1 MKIDV
6 VIIEKEDYE
15 KVTKEDSFC
24 NHYVTKTFYTF
35 AEQTKNKR
43 NSQMKKIV
51 LSALAA
57 LTLGSVAANAG
68 ATKLYQDANGQVFT
82 KPAEGR
88 TLIKTPTSV
97 FSKADKLKFSGLT
110 YIGYTYNDY
119 DATLADGT
127 INSKK
132 DTSDFE
138 IRRAYFQLKA
148 YLLDDPKSYY
158 RITFDVSKDVTG
170 DEKVRAKYAY
180 LYLNDVFANTGVEIG
195 LAHRPW
201 HDYEEHNAWYYRSIS
216 KILIEDKAHGPDLS
230 NSADFGV
237 MFKTRTQYFDADYGL
252 FNGEGYHSVSN
263 GSGMS
268 FEWRTTAHLMG
279 VDGKDKQTK
288 KTYWDASFF
297 GQYNQGHKQIDDG
310 GNPAV
315 VYGQEDLVFGGLHTV
330 YNQPAF
336 LVAAQYVNSLDTRDD
351 NSLAA
356 TATGSNVSKQ
366 SGSGYSVN
374 AEYRMGT
381 EKEYRVLARYDSWTP
396 KTKTTYN
403 GVSAEREDRGYI
415 VGAAWQQNRN
425 VEWVANTIITDN
437 EAGSAKENNNGTQYM
452 LTARVSF

>member
-1 MKIDV
+1 
-6 VIIEKEDYE
+6 
-15 KVTKEDSFC
+15 
-24 NHYVTKTFYTF
+24 
-35 AEQTKNKR
+35 
-43 NSQMKKIV
+43 MKKIV

-68 ATKLYQDANGQVFT
+68 TTKLYQDENGQVFT
-82 KPAEGR
+82 KAAEGR

-127 INSKK
+127 INTKK

-297 GQYNQGHKQIDDG
+297 GQYNQGHKTVTIGSVTENQ
-310 GNPAV
+310 
-315 VYGQEDLVFGGLHTV
+315 DLIFGGLHTV
-330 YNQPAF
+330 YNQPSF
-336 LVAAQYVNSLDTRDD
+336 LVAAQYVYSD
-351 NSLAA
+351 NTSNIAN
-356 TATGSNVSKQ
+356 NVSKQ
-366 SGSGYSVN
+366 AGEGYSVN
-374 AEYRMGT
+374 AEYRLGA

-396 KTKTTYN
+396 EAIPAGETSKK
-403 GVSAEREDRGYI
+403 EDKGYI

>member
-1 MKIDV
+1 
-6 VIIEKEDYE
+6 
-15 KVTKEDSFC
+15 
-24 NHYVTKTFYTF
+24 
-35 AEQTKNKR
+35 
-43 NSQMKKIV
+43 MKKIV

-68 ATKLYQDANGQVFT
+68 VTLYQDANGQVFT

-88 TLIKTPTSV
+88 TAIKTPTSV

-127 INSKK
+127 INTNK

-158 RITFDVSKDVTG
+158 RVTFDVSKDVTG

-180 LYLNDVFANTGVEIG
+180 LYLNNVFAKTGVEIG

-216 KILIEDKAHGPDLS
+216 KVLIEDKAHGPDLS

-237 MFKTRTQYFDADYGL
+237 MFKTRTKYFDADYGL

-297 GQYNQGHKQIDDG
+297 GQYNQGHKSVTAGTVTENQ
-310 GNPAV
+310 
-315 VYGQEDLVFGGLHTV
+315 DLIFGGLHTV
-330 YNQPAF
+330 YNQPSF
-336 LVAAQYVNSLDTRDD
+336 LVAAQYVYSD
-351 NSLAA
+351 NTSNIAN
-356 TATGSNVSKQ
+356 NVSKQ
-366 SGSGYSVN
+366 AGKGYSAN
-374 AEYRMGT
+374 AEYRMGA
-381 EKEYRVLARYDSWTP
+381 EKEYRILARYDSWTP
-396 KTKTTYN
+396 EVVPAGETAKK
-403 GVSAEREDRGYI
+403 EDKGYI
-415 VGAAWQQNRN
+415 VGAAWHQNKN

-437 EAGSAKENNNGTQYM
+437 EAGSAKEKNNGTQYM
-452 LTARVSF
+452 LTAEVKF